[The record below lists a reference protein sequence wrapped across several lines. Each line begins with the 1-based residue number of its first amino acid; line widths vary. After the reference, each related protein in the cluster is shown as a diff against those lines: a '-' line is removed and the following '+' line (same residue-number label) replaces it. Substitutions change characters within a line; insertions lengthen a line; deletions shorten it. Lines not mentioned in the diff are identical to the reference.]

1 MSDEFAV
8 LGDCVARERR
18 SDRPAL
24 RHPPSGRAY
33 DWRRFCTTAWKV
45 GNYLRNEGV
54 REGAVVGV
62 AAERVPE
69 PVLTLVGASM
79 LGATV
84 QFDPPKTGAQGDLKA
99 LVVPTARVGEYD
111 HPAGTRYVAY
121 GDDPAD
127 PSHAYFEREV
137 WSENPTAP
145 PDVVHPETALLAVE
159 DRSLS
164 HGTVLGAAREVAGEW
179 GLDADATVAVRGPL
193 THPGVVA
200 AGVVAPLLAGGEI
213 LLPDA
218 EAAGDCAV
226 LGPDPDGAPEPRT
239 VAAGDVLG

>member
-1 MSDEFAV
+1 MTDEFAV
-8 LGDCVARERR
+8 LGDCVARDRR

-24 RHPPSGRAY
+24 RHPGSGRAY

-54 REGAVVGV
+54 REGVVVGV
-62 AAERVPE
+62 AADRVPE
-69 PVLTLVGASM
+69 PVLTLVGVSM

-84 QFDPPKTGAQGDLKA
+84 RFDPPERGAQGDLKA
-99 LVVPTARVGEYD
+99 LVVPAARVEDYD

-121 GDDPAD
+121 GDEPAD

-145 PDVVHPETALLAVE
+145 PDIVRPETALLAV
-159 DRSLS
+159 DGDTVT
-164 HGTVLGAAREVAGEW
+164 HGAVLDAARAVVDEW
-179 GLDADATVAVRGPL
+179 DLDADDTVAVRGPL

-200 AGVVAPLLAGGEI
+200 AGIAAPLLARGEI
-213 LLPDA
+213 LLPDG
-218 EAAGDCAV
+218 EATGDCAV
-226 LGPDPDGAPEPRT
+226 LGSDADEGPESRT
-239 VAAGDVLG
+239 VRAGDVC

>member
-1 MSDEFAV
+1 MTDEFAV
-8 LGDCVARERR
+8 LGDCVARDRR

-24 RHPPSGRAY
+24 RHPGSGRAY

-54 REGAVVGV
+54 REGSVVGI
-62 AAERVPE
+62 AADRVPE

-84 QFDPPKTGAQGDLKA
+84 QFDPPETGQQGDLKA
-99 LVVPTARVGEYD
+99 LVVPTARVEDYD
-111 HPAGTRYVAY
+111 HPPGTRYVAY
-121 GDDPAD
+121 GDEPTD
-127 PSHAYFEREV
+127 PSYAYFEREV

-145 PDVVHPETALLAVE
+145 PDVVRPGTALLAV
-159 DRSLS
+159 DGRTVT
-164 HGTVLGAAREVAGEW
+164 HGAVLDAARVVVDGW
-179 GLDADATVAVRGPL
+179 DLDAETTVAVRGPL

-200 AGVVAPLLAGGEI
+200 AGIAAPLLVAGEI

-226 LGPDPDGAPEPRT
+226 LGPEVQEAPEPRT
-239 VAAGDVLG
+239 VAASDLL